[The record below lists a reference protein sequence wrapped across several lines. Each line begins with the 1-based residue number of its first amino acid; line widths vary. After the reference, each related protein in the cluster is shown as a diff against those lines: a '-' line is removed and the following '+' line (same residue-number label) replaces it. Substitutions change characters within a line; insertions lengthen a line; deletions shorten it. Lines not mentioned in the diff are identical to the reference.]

1 MRHAVRQQMRRAF
14 KAIWWLITPWQIPQR
29 LRFLSTRRLAAT
41 REQRIQSLLHRAE
54 AVQRQGGNG
63 HNVGVGSSAPRWDS
77 RIALKRLGHLGEHFL
92 LPRQRADQIEDVGGA
107 VRFCLDLLSRRE
119 DLRLAFPDATT
130 GGVDSAFAQWIAGES
145 GSELG
150 LTHEG
155 KACVGKLLASEFGA
169 RARQAFLNSGRVRDV
184 MPHGLVIPGHPV
196 LFEWFVEFE
205 RHDSSLSLEEI
216 WWLFWQAS
224 EQPRLEL
231 VRALVFTPEWQKQF
245 PDGATVFG
253 RARLVEW
260 FRRTYGE
267 SGDWLDSHDWPE
279 PYSAA
284 NSIRLAYLARSSWQ
298 AEHPHALWDTKSAEV
313 FLLWLTSGHAGL
325 HDEAIAWCR
334 LLDVEKTVVELLR
347 PGVNV
352 LGHFCYPSGLRVSV
366 ESLVNGLNAVGVQ
379 TSLRDVR
386 THPKDDPHHLAF
398 DGLECFD
405 ITIVHVQ
412 PDPFFA
418 EAFQRADLFPRDPR
432 TFRIAYW
439 YWEFDTIP
447 SKWIDRLEEV
457 DEVWA
462 ATEFVAQGMRKTL
475 TKPVKTIFPGLS
487 LAEHE
492 KADSKSF
499 GVPDEHFMFL
509 FTFHMASV
517 MERKNPLGLVRAFRR
532 AFAPSE
538 LATLVIKTSYG
549 DKHPDQLAE
558 LQAAIEGH
566 NILLIDEIYAAD
578 RIMSLMSACNAY
590 VSLHRSEGLGL
601 TMAEAMLMA
610 KPVIATRFSGNVDF
624 MNEDNSLLVDCELV
638 TLQADVP
645 PYSAGM
651 EWAEPSEAHA
661 AQLMRRVFDD
671 RLFAAEIGSKA
682 RESAL
687 HTLSVEVA
695 GKRAATRLAEI
706 QEALICRGDRK

>member
-1 MRHAVRQQMRRAF
+1 MRRAVSQQIRRAL

-41 REQRIQSLLHRAE
+41 REQRIQLLLQRADD
-54 AVQRQGGNG
+54 VQRHAGDGRG
-63 HNVGVGSSAPRWDS
+63 MGVGAARLRWNS
-77 RIALKRLGHLGEHFL
+77 RNALTQLGHLGEHFL
-92 LPRQRADQIEDVGGA
+92 LPRQRADEVEDVGGA

-130 GGVDSAFAQWIAGES
+130 GGADSAFAQWMAGEP

-150 LTHEG
+150 LTDEG
-155 KACVGKLLASEFGA
+155 KACIGKLLASDFGA
-169 RARQAFLNSGRVRDV
+169 RARQAFLNSGRVRNA
-184 MPHGLVIPGHPV
+184 MPHGLTVPGYPV

-253 RARLVEW
+253 RTRFVEW

-267 SGDWLDSHDWPE
+267 SGDWLDSPDWPE
-279 PYSAA
+279 LYGTAH
-284 NSIRLAYLARSSWQ
+284 SIRLAYFARSIWQ
-298 AEHPHALWDTKSAEV
+298 AEHPEALRDTKSAEV
-313 FLLWLTSGHAGL
+313 FLAWLTSKHAGL
-325 HDEAIAWCR
+325 HDESIAWCR
-334 LLDVEKTVVELLR
+334 LLDVKKTAVELVQ

-366 ESLVNGLNAVGVQ
+366 ESLVNGLKAVGVQ

-386 THPKDDPHHLAF
+386 THPRDDPHHLAF

-412 PDPFFA
+412 PDPFFD
-418 EAFQRADLFPRDPR
+418 EAFQRADLHPRDPR

-447 SKWIDRLEEV
+447 SKWLDHLEEV

-462 ATEFVAQGMRKTL
+462 ATEFVARGMRKTL
-475 TKPVKTIFPGLS
+475 TKPVQTIFPGLS

-492 KADSKSF
+492 KADSRSF
-499 GVPDEHFMFL
+499 GVPGEHFMFL

-517 MERKNPLGLVRAFRR
+517 MERKNPLGLVRAFRQ

-549 DKHPDQLAE
+549 DKHPDQLTE
-558 LQAAIEGH
+558 LQTAIEGH
-566 NILLIDEIYAAD
+566 NILLIDEIFAAD
-578 RIMSLMSACNAY
+578 RVMSLMSACDAY
-590 VSLHRSEGLGL
+590 ISLHRSEGLGL
-601 TMAEAMLMA
+601 TMAEAMLMG

-624 MNEDNSLLVDCELV
+624 MNEENSLLVDCELV

-671 RLFAAEIGSKA
+671 RLFAAEIGSRA

-687 HTLSVEVA
+687 HALSVEMA
-695 GKRAATRLAEI
+695 GKRAAARLAEI
-706 QEALICRGDRK
+706 QEALVSGDRK